1 MDEDKTDVLLVTAKR
16 IVNLQHLPEFMHIN
30 GTCIKFSPSV
40 RNLGV
45 TLDSTL
51 SLHQH
56 VMNVCRVAYFELR
69 CINSIRNLLSVDAVK
84 TLVCSLVLSRLD
96 YCNSLLV
103 GLPQYLIK
111 RLQGV
116 QNVATRSILRTPRS
130 EHISPLLQ
138 NLHWLPV
145 NRRILHK
152 VAALCDTFLSG
163 YGPQYLSDLTHV
175 YTPSRSL
182 RSSSDTR
189 ILSTPNVKLKS
200 YDQRSLPPT
209 VPLHGILCHSHSDI
223 NRNLIASS
231 EL

>member
-1 MDEDKTDVLLVTAKR
+1 M
-16 IVNLQHLPEFMHIN
+16 NIN
-30 GTCIKFSPSV
+30 GTCVKFSPSV
-40 RNLGV
+40 RNLSV

-56 VMNVCRVAYFELR
+56 VMNVCRVAYLELR
-69 CINSIRNLLSVDAVK
+69 RINSIRNLLSVDAVK

-116 QNVATRSILRTPRS
+116 QNAAARSILRTPRS

-145 NRRILHK
+145 NRRTYTRLLHYVTLHSLALTLNTCLTLRMFTPLLDPNALPQIL
-152 VAALCDTFLSG
+152 VS
-163 YGPQYLSDLTHV
+163 
-175 YTPSRSL
+175 
-182 RSSSDTR
+182 
-189 ILSTPNVKLKS
+189 
-200 YDQRSLPPT
+200 
-209 VPLHGILCHSHSDI
+209 
-223 NRNLIASS
+223 
-231 EL
+231 

>member
-1 MDEDKTDVLLVTAKR
+1 M
-16 IVNLQHLPEFMHIN
+16 NIN

-56 VMNVCRVAYFELR
+56 VMNVCRVVYLELR
-69 CINSIRNLLSVDAVK
+69 RISSIRNLLSVDAVK
-84 TLVCSLVLSRLD
+84 TLVCSLVLSCLD

-116 QNVATRSILRTPRS
+116 QNAAARSILRTTRS
-130 EHISPLLQ
+130 EQISPLLQ
-138 NLHWLPV
+138 NLHWLPI
-145 NRRILHK
+145 NRRTLHK
-152 VAALCDTFLSG
+152 VAALCHSSLSG
-163 YGPQYLSDLTHV
+163 SGPQYLSDLTHV

-182 RSSSDTR
+182 RFSSDTH
-189 ILSTPNVKLKS
+189 ILSSPNVKLKS
-200 YDQRSLPPT
+200 YGQRSFAYHGPTKWNSLPLALRYQQESACFKRALKT
-209 VPLHGILCHSHSDI
+209 HMFSL
-223 NRNLIASS
+223 N
-231 EL
+231 